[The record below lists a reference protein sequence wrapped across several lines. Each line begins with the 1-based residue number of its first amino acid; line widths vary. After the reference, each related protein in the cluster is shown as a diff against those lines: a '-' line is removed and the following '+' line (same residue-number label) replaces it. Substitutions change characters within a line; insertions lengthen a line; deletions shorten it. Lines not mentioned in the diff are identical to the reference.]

1 MSTKT
6 STSSSSSSSSYL
18 SSKTSALETAQSVA
32 PSDARAAQIPLQSF
46 NLPTF
51 PPAALS
57 SGLTSLILTS
67 DISLR
72 DYQKLIGEP
81 FSVPDLP
88 STITSLTLESF
99 SLGYPPGF
107 LTELGKKIPRV
118 KSLTLYSQLLAGTT
132 GYGQDDVKT
141 FFRLQGGLRE
151 LHLLD
156 VFTPAGFYTAL
167 AESTAPG
174 LNFLEVNFTYRH
186 SDPKFLS
193 SVPSREIVEFLKRGK
208 SARGGALL
216 GLTASIS
223 APDVTDDEDD
233 REGTEVGIL
242 PVEREHAS
250 ELVDVLKD
258 VGAEMVM
265 LDLTMFELSI
275 KQVEHVVEKCRKV
288 KILGLTV
295 TVEKGWGEVFEA
307 IGKEGGAAEVEVLEL
322 VGVPGQEF
330 TESNKKG
337 ETSGLSADM
346 LAAVVVAGCGE
357 LKSVKVSVLRTR
369 SEMWVREG
377 EEWSLKDKA

>member
-1 MSTKT
+1 MSS
-6 STSSSSSSSSYL
+6 STSPTYI
-18 SSKTSALETAQSVA
+18 SSKTTALETTQPVS
-32 PSDARAAQIPLQSF
+32 PSEARAAQIPLQSF

-51 PPAALS
+51 PPAALK

-72 DYQKLIGEP
+72 DYQNLLGEP

-88 STITSLTLESF
+88 PTITSLTLELF

-107 LTELGKKIPRV
+107 LTELGKKCSGV

-132 GYGQDDVKT
+132 EYGEDDVKT

-156 VFTPAGFYTAL
+156 VFTPKGFYTTL
-167 AESTAPG
+167 AQSVAPG
-174 LNFLEVNFTYRH
+174 LQFLEVSFTYRH

-193 SVPSREIVEFLKRGK
+193 SVPGKEVVEFLKK
-208 SARGGALL
+208 SSGGLL

-242 PVEREHAS
+242 PVEKAHAE
-250 ELVDVLKD
+250 ELVETLKEA
-258 VGAEMVM
+258 GGNLVM
-265 LDLTMFELSI
+265 LDITMFEISL
-275 KQVEHVVEKCRKV
+275 KQVEDVVKGCKKV

-295 TVEKGWGEVFEA
+295 TVEEGWGEVFDVL
-307 IGKEGGAAEVEVLEL
+307 GKEGAAEVEVLEL
-322 VGVPGQEF
+322 VAVPGKEF
-330 TESNKKG
+330 AESIKKG
-337 ETSGLSADM
+337 ETSGLSADV
-346 LAAVVVAGCGE
+346 LAAVVVAGCKK

-369 SEMWVREG
+369 SELWVCEG
-377 EEWSLKDKA
+377 EAWSLKEKEKA